1 MNMEEYFGYGE
12 MFEQIDNGN
21 LGDALYYTKQENSN
35 FGLRLRM
42 LVRTI
47 DELDYIPPMPVSLD
61 LKEVRWEEWKVLFK
75 QIVEDSVYEVIL
87 LDIGESV
94 QGLLKMLDL
103 CDRIYMPVLEDDVS
117 QEKLR
122 QYEENLQRLQLERL
136 MEKTYMFIGLQDIE
150 NKMRQLVKEEV
161 L

>member
-1 MNMEEYFGYGE
+1 MGG
-12 MFEQIDNGN
+12 MFERTDSGN

-47 DELDYIPPMPVSLD
+47 DELDYVPPMPVNLD
-61 LKEVRWEEWKVLFK
+61 IKEVLWEEWKELFK
-75 QIVEDSVYEVIL
+75 HIVENSVYEVIL

-103 CDRIYMPVLEDDVS
+103 CDRIYMPVLEDEVS
-117 QEKLR
+117 QGKFR
-122 QYEENLQRLQLERL
+122 QYEDNLQRLQLERI
-136 MEKTYMFIGLQDIE
+136 MEKTYTFVGLQDVDNIV
-150 NKMRQLVKEEV
+150 RQLVKEEN

>member
-1 MNMEEYFGYGE
+1 

-61 LKEVRWEEWKVLFK
+61 LKEVLWEEWKVLFK

-117 QEKLR
+117 QEKMR

>member
-1 MNMEEYFGYGE
+1 